1 MQTDSNYKSFR
12 ENGRKHPRELD
23 WPVNEIMLQSL
34 ITNGKTDREIAD
46 LCGVET
52 ERVTELR
59 RDYGL

>member
-12 ENGRKHPRELD
+12 EARLKDPRGLD

-34 ITNGKTDREIAD
+34 VTNGKSDREIAD

-59 RDYGL
+59 RVYGL